1 MGRFMHC
8 FYPDYQLRFF
18 IKEGTVWPAIIHADP
33 IIQGRI
39 DKLPRTDENLAFIHL
54 ADDSIV
60 SRVDKINQYTENE
73 IEKSVIATMGL
84 LHSFTVHLFVSLE
97 LISRK
102 VVSVMAWRVS
112 SVLVTKVSTSLL
124 L

>member
-1 MGRFMHC
+1 M
-8 FYPDYQLRFF
+8 
-18 IKEGTVWPAIIHADP
+18 
-33 IIQGRI
+33 
-39 DKLPRTDENLAFIHL
+39 AFIHL